1 MILKYFFRTFIGR
14 LVREVLHV
22 TDAGSSV
29 YVGSQGA
36 WFAPRPPHAEILGP
50 SFVQQLQLALGV
62 PGMWLTRIMET
73 FDTAKPAEAD
83 GLSLNPRD
91 FCTKTSHRTSVTYFA
106 VCTLTPSE

>member
-1 MILKYFFRTFIGR
+1 MTVWYIFLILKYFFRTFIGR

-29 YVGSQGA
+29 YVESQGA

-73 FDTAKPAEAD
+73 LIL
-83 GLSLNPRD
+83 LSRLR
-91 FCTKTSHRTSVTYFA
+91 
-106 VCTLTPSE
+106 LTG